1 MVRDRKVTIL
11 VVSLLILFSPVVL
24 ATFAC
29 ASDVQS
35 ITISGTVLDSDGN
48 PVAYATVTVKGVLQS
63 EDLSELGLEA
73 FKSYTTT
80 TNLDGAYQLQLKAY
94 FSMYMITVS
103 KDGYRPATDTVTVTG
118 DRVTKDFSLE
128 RETPPPADVWIYAQ
142 FGKFDVNRNTGEITG
157 DYVSFRIQNGSILS
171 YSVKDRVLFDVIYSN
186 ALFESI
192 KSSGSELIITGPGE
206 SYEVVVHDNPTG
218 YLKILSGNDIIFS
231 FSNEYSLTLD
241 ENLVNISLA
250 DNFSASIL
258 STNDLELKDN
268 VVTAKGNALFRI
280 TGLAREFES
289 DLAEAREL
297 IDKAILEGKV
307 GAEVS
312 IRNESGVY
320 EDDSMI
326 YDSSVS
332 IDVNAS
338 PSEILLVVD
347 GKNTQGKTIVI
358 NTDKSIFK
366 NLDKINITY
375 DNKPIDMADDIFDVL
390 DPTDDGSNVEY
401 GLFLGKNGA
410 QILVSIPHFS
420 KHVIRILSFS
430 IEPEILMQYVA
441 IAIFCGVIVII
452 MASFGM
458 FRKTY

>member
-29 ASDVQS
+29 AADVQN
-35 ITISGTVLDSDGN
+35 ITISGKVLDSDGN

-80 TNLDGAYQLQLKAY
+80 TSLDGSYQLQLKAY

-103 KDGYRPATDTVTVTG
+103 KDGYKPATDTVTVTG
-118 DRVTKDFSLE
+118 DSVTKDFSLE

-241 ENLVNISLA
+241 KNLVNISSA

-258 STNDLELKDN
+258 STNDLELENN
-268 VVTAKGNALFRI
+268 VVTAKGNMLFRI

-289 DLAEAREL
+289 DLAETREL

-307 GAEVS
+307 GAETS

-326 YDSSVS
+326 YDSSIS

-441 IAIFCGVIVII
+441 IAIFCGVIVIV

>member
-29 ASDVQS
+29 AADVQS
-35 ITISGTVLDSDGN
+35 ITISGMVLDSDGN

-80 TNLDGAYQLQLKAY
+80 TSLDGSYQLQLKAY
-94 FSMYMITVS
+94 FSTYMITVS

-231 FSNEYSLTLD
+231 FSNEYNLTLD

-358 NTDKSIFK
+358 NTDRSIFK

>member
-29 ASDVQS
+29 AADVQN
-35 ITISGTVLDSDGN
+35 ITISGKVLDSDGN

-80 TNLDGAYQLQLKAY
+80 TSLDGSYQLQLKAY

-103 KDGYRPATDTVTVTG
+103 KDGYKPATDTVTVTG
-118 DRVTKDFSLE
+118 NSVTKDFSLE

-241 ENLVNISLA
+241 KNLVNISSA

-258 STNDLELKDN
+258 STNDLELENN
-268 VVTAKGNALFRI
+268 VVTAKGNMLFRI

-307 GAEVS
+307 GAETS

-326 YDSSVS
+326 YDSSIS

-441 IAIFCGVIVII
+441 IAIFCGVIVIV

>member
-29 ASDVQS
+29 AADVQN
-35 ITISGTVLDSDGN
+35 ITISGKVLDSDGN

-80 TNLDGAYQLQLKAY
+80 TSLDGSYQIQLKAY

-103 KDGYRPATDTVTVTG
+103 KDGYKPATDTVTVTG
-118 DRVTKDFSLE
+118 NSVTKDFSLE

-241 ENLVNISLA
+241 KNLVNISSA

-258 STNDLELKDN
+258 STNDLELEN
-268 VVTAKGNALFRI
+268 SVVTAKGNMLFRI

-307 GAEVS
+307 GAETS

-326 YDSSVS
+326 YDSSIS

-441 IAIFCGVIVII
+441 IAIFCGVIVIV

>member
-24 ATFAC
+24 ATFAR
-29 ASDVQS
+29 AADVQS
-35 ITISGTVLDSDGN
+35 ITISGKVLDSDGN

-80 TNLDGAYQLQLKAY
+80 TSLDGSYQLQLKAY

-103 KDGYRPATDTVTVTG
+103 KDGYKPATDTVTVTG
-118 DRVTKDFSLE
+118 DSVTKDFSLE

-241 ENLVNISLA
+241 KNLVNISSA

-258 STNDLELKDN
+258 STNDLELENN
-268 VVTAKGNALFRI
+268 VVTAKGNMLFRI

-307 GAEVS
+307 GAETS

-326 YDSSVS
+326 YDSSIS

-441 IAIFCGVIVII
+441 IAIFCGVIVIV

>member
-80 TNLDGAYQLQLKAY
+80 TNLDGSYQLQLKAY

-375 DNKPIDMADDIFDVL
+375 DNKPIDMADDITNAICCNSNILWGNSDNYGILWNVQENVL
-390 DPTDDGSNVEY
+390 EKPSSSFFSVF
-401 GLFLGKNGA
+401 FLIYWGPNLS
-410 QILVSIPHFS
+410 QVSANLSTAES
-420 KHVIRILSFS
+420 KKLS
-430 IEPEILMQYVA
+430 L
-441 IAIFCGVIVII
+441 
-452 MASFGM
+452 
-458 FRKTY
+458 

>member
-29 ASDVQS
+29 AADVQS
-35 ITISGTVLDSDGN
+35 ITISGKVLDSDGN

-80 TNLDGAYQLQLKAY
+80 TSLDGSYQLQLKAY

-103 KDGYRPATDTVTVTG
+103 KDGYKPATDTVTVTG
-118 DRVTKDFSLE
+118 DSVTKDFSLE

-241 ENLVNISLA
+241 KNLVNISSA

-258 STNDLELKDN
+258 STNDLELENN
-268 VVTAKGNALFRI
+268 VVTAKGNMLFRI

-289 DLAEAREL
+289 DLAETREL

-307 GAEVS
+307 GAETS

-326 YDSSVS
+326 YDSSIS

-441 IAIFCGVIVII
+441 IAIFCGVIVIV

>member
-29 ASDVQS
+29 AADVQN
-35 ITISGTVLDSDGN
+35 ITISGKVLDSDGN

-80 TNLDGAYQLQLKAY
+80 TSLDGSYQLQLKAY

-103 KDGYRPATDTVTVTG
+103 KDGYKPATDTVTVTG
-118 DRVTKDFSLE
+118 NSVTKDFSLE

-241 ENLVNISLA
+241 KNLVNISSA

-258 STNDLELKDN
+258 STNDLELEN
-268 VVTAKGNALFRI
+268 SVVTAKGNMLFRI

-358 NTDKSIFK
+358 NTDRSIFK

-441 IAIFCGVIVII
+441 IAIFCGVIVIV

>member
-29 ASDVQS
+29 AADVQS
-35 ITISGTVLDSDGN
+35 ITISGMVLDSDGN

-80 TNLDGAYQLQLKAY
+80 TSLDGSYQLQLKAY

-103 KDGYRPATDTVTVTG
+103 KDGYKPATDTVTVTG
-118 DRVTKDFSLE
+118 NSVTKDFSLE

-241 ENLVNISLA
+241 KNLVNISSA

-258 STNDLELKDN
+258 STNDLELEN
-268 VVTAKGNALFRI
+268 SVVTAKGNMLFRI

-307 GAEVS
+307 GAETS

-326 YDSSVS
+326 YDSSIS

-441 IAIFCGVIVII
+441 IAIFCGVIVIV

>member
-29 ASDVQS
+29 AADVQS
-35 ITISGTVLDSDGN
+35 ITISGKVLDSDGN

-80 TNLDGAYQLQLKAY
+80 TSLDGSYQLQLKAY

-103 KDGYRPATDTVTVTG
+103 KDGYKPATDTVTVTG
-118 DRVTKDFSLE
+118 DSVTKDFSLE

-241 ENLVNISLA
+241 KNLVNISSA

-258 STNDLELKDN
+258 STNDLELENN
-268 VVTAKGNALFRI
+268 VVTAKGNMLFRI

-307 GAEVS
+307 GAETS

-326 YDSSVS
+326 YDSSIS

-441 IAIFCGVIVII
+441 IAIFCGVIVIV

>member
-29 ASDVQS
+29 AADVQS
-35 ITISGTVLDSDGN
+35 ITISGKVFDSDGN

-80 TNLDGAYQLQLKAY
+80 TSLDGSYQLQLKAY

-103 KDGYRPATDTVTVTG
+103 KDGYKPATDTVTVTG
-118 DRVTKDFSLE
+118 DSVTKDFSLE

-241 ENLVNISLA
+241 KNLVNISSA

-258 STNDLELKDN
+258 STNDLELEN
-268 VVTAKGNALFRI
+268 SVVTAKGNMLFRI

-307 GAEVS
+307 GAETS

-326 YDSSVS
+326 YDSSIS

-441 IAIFCGVIVII
+441 IAIFCGVIVIV

>member
-29 ASDVQS
+29 AADVQN
-35 ITISGTVLDSDGN
+35 ITISGKVLDSDGN

-80 TNLDGAYQLQLKAY
+80 TSLDGSYQLQLKAY

-103 KDGYRPATDTVTVTG
+103 KDGYKPATDTVTVTG
-118 DRVTKDFSLE
+118 DSVTKDFSLE

-241 ENLVNISLA
+241 KNLVNISSA

-258 STNDLELKDN
+258 STNDLELENN
-268 VVTAKGNALFRI
+268 VVTAKGNMLFRI

-307 GAEVS
+307 GAETS

-326 YDSSVS
+326 YDSSIS

-441 IAIFCGVIVII
+441 IAIFCGVIVIV